1 MEQNPTTNDVI
12 VDWLADY
19 SHYICDR
26 FNIPHTQAGGI
37 LQDYLE
43 LTARGPP
50 QQPVASPYQQ
60 PTSYPKPSNPHHK
73 THLWEQHPNSQLPT
87 RPQTPSPSHS
97 KAPTL
102 YHETHFRDQPSSPHP
117 AARFQTLPLS
127 YSEALNPL
135 HKTHNREE
143 AAQSSK
149 FMALA
154 SPDATYHG
162 LFTPHEAQLGDMIPI
177 NSNLSETGAPS
188 PQQTQPVNQTPIGNI
203 KDYDPLW
210 VQHKNEDRTA
220 VEDFSSDMKFDT
232 LFSAGVIKVGDVLTF
247 QVSIPSNGQTL
258 ETEALLTV

>member
-26 FNIPHTQAGGI
+26 FNIPHNQAGGI

-43 LTARGPP
+43 LTVRGPL

-60 PTSYPKPSNPHHK
+60 PTSYPKLSNPHRQS
-73 THLWEQHPNSQLPT
+73 HLWEQPPNSQLPT
-87 RPQTPSPSHS
+87 PPKNQRTIHS
-97 KAPTL
+97 KSKTL
-102 YHETHFRDQPSSPHP
+102 YKETHFRDQSSSPHH

-127 YSEALNPL
+127 YSEAPNPL
-135 HKTHNREE
+135 QETHIGE

-149 FMALA
+149 FVALA
-154 SPDATYHG
+154 SPNATHHG

-177 NSNLSETGAPS
+177 NSNLSETGASS
-188 PQQTQPVNQTPIGNI
+188 PQPTQPVNQTPIGNI

-220 VEDFSSDMKFDT
+220 VEGFSSDMKFDT

-247 QVSIPSNGQTL
+247 QVSVPSNGRTL